1 MFSGP
6 FGTARRGQ
14 WWVAFVALL
23 VGMPGRGA
31 SAQGAGLASVGR
43 AGPDAAGSSAE
54 VFVPL
59 TRAAAID
66 TALIRGARLA
76 LARADS
82 LMARALLGTAHE
94 YPNPVANLTYTR
106 DEPHYHGILNFAF
119 DYPWIRGARVRAADA
134 SYRAATY
141 RFAFERAAA
150 QFEVDTMYT
159 RALAAVAHARVSG
172 RNALDADSLR
182 RLAVIRREAGDASD
196 MDVELASVN
205 AGQQINTAASD
216 SLAALGALLDL
227 QAIVGLPAD
236 RQVVALADT
245 LEVPDTTRLAS
256 NAGASSL
263 HLTRGGGAP
272 RQPGTGVTAP
282 VPGSS
287 EVPLQVAAAQAALQS
302 EESSLSLARGSVLA
316 QPTFQAGVEYG
327 DPTQPFLLPTFGL
340 SIPFPLFN
348 RNGGE
353 IQLATASRDR
363 AVAELDL
370 ARREA
375 AAQSAQARR
384 ELHIAMGRAA
394 RDRDLLAAAQRV
406 VAGSLT
412 AFAEG
417 ATALPSVL
425 EAQRSARE
433 ALGQYV
439 DDLAAANMAA
449 GEVRLFILSA
459 SSR

>member
-1 MFSGP
+1 MLRGAVGAARCGRW
-6 FGTARRGQ
+6 FG
-14 WWVAFVALL
+14 VAALL
-23 VGMPGRGA
+23 IGIPGRGA
-31 SAQGAGLASVGR
+31 LAQGGAVATAGNAAV
-43 AGPDAAGSSAE
+43 AGESSSAE
-54 VFVPL
+54 SFVPL
-59 TRAAAID
+59 TRLAAID

-82 LMARALLGTAHE
+82 LMARALQGTAHE

-119 DYPWIRGARVRAADA
+119 DYPWIRDARVRAADA
-134 SYRAATY
+134 NYRSATY
-141 RFAFERAAA
+141 RYAFERAAA

-159 RALAAVAHARVSG
+159 RALAALAHARVSG

-182 RLAVIRREAGDASD
+182 RLAVIRRESGDASD

-205 AGQQINTAASD
+205 AGQQINVAASD

-245 LEVPDTTRLAS
+245 LEVPDTSQLAS
-256 NAGASSL
+256 NAGGASL
-263 HLTRGGGAP
+263 QFTRNGGAP
-272 RQPGTGVTAP
+272 RQPTAAAASGG

-302 EESSLSLARGSVLA
+302 EESNLSLARGSVLA
-316 QPTFQAGVEYG
+316 QPSFQAGVEYG
-327 DPTQPFLLPTFGL
+327 DPTQPFLLPTFGV
-340 SIPFPLFN
+340 SIPLPLFN

-384 ELHIAMGRAA
+384 ELHIALARTE
-394 RDRDLLAAAQRV
+394 RDRELLAAAQRV

-449 GEVRLFILSA
+449 GEVRLFKLSA
-459 SSR
+459 TSR